1 MNFKQSFKL
10 AVKSLKSSKMRA
22 FLTMLGIIIGVAS
35 VIILV
40 SLMNGLSDEMTSR
53 FESMGT
59 NTITVNV
66 MGRGTNRSLSV
77 DDVERL
83 IEENPE
89 YLDQYSP
96 RVTAS
101 VTAKYDVNSAD
112 TTVTGVNECY
122 DEMQS
127 IVVTNGRFI
136 QYIDAERRQKICV
149 IGTYLAQ
156 ELFGGADPVGE
167 TLKINGSAYTV
178 VGVLEETAD
187 SEESS
192 DDDIIY
198 VPYTTATRLTGRAA
212 ISSYFITAVNT
223 DNIETTMALIKD
235 KLYSV
240 FGDEDAYRVTS
251 MSEMID
257 MVDEMTGSIALVLV
271 GIAGISLVVGGIG
284 IMNIMLVSVTERT
297 REIGIRKSLGAK
309 RKDIMRQFIIE
320 AATTSS
326 AGGIIGII
334 FGIGAAYIAGILMD
348 MSVAPS
354 WNAVLIAF
362 SVSVAIGMIF
372 GYFPANKAAKMN
384 PIDALRYD

>member
-40 SLMNGLSDEMTSR
+40 SLMNGLSNEMTSR
-53 FESMGT
+53 FEDMGT

-77 DDVERL
+77 QDMEKL
-83 IEENPE
+83 IEENSA
-89 YLDQYSP
+89 YLEQYSP
-96 RVTAS
+96 RINAS
-101 VTAKYDVNSAD
+101 VTVKYETTSVD
-112 TTVTGVNECY
+112 TTANGVNENY
-122 DEMQS
+122 DKMQN
-127 IVVTNGRFI
+127 IAVPEGRFV
-136 QYIDAERRQKICV
+136 QFIDCERRQKVCV

-156 ELFGGADPVGE
+156 KLFGGMNPVGE
-167 TLKINGSAYTV
+167 HLKINGSAYTV
-178 VGVLEETAD
+178 VGVLEEKAD

-192 DDDIIY
+192 ADDIIY
-198 VPYTTATRLTGRAA
+198 IPYTTATRLTGNAS
-212 ISSYFITAVNT
+212 IGSYYITAADT
-223 DNIETTMALIKD
+223 DEIETAVAIIKS

-326 AGGIIGII
+326 AGGVVGII
-334 FGIGAAYIAGILMD
+334 FGIAAAYVAGILMD